1 MTKSILW
8 LIIGYTLF
16 SSSLF
21 AQQIF
26 KGKLSYSVTR
36 FDDPQKSKI
45 LSETQGYIITNG
57 KKFKHHLV
65 TPQDGKEEAIFE
77 AGKSIAYLVQY
88 KTKEIIKFRL
98 LEEYRKTDESLTI
111 KRSQTYKNI
120 AGEPAYKVS
129 IYDQDNRMIV
139 DMWVSKNYRWDL
151 VQLAKYRV
159 KHAFYEISNAYL
171 NGHLILGLK
180 IYNSSGKVAQ
190 DVTVQALTP
199 KNISDQA
206 FDLPK
211 GFKIIDETKKR

>member
-1 MTKSILW
+1 
-8 LIIGYTLF
+8 
-16 SSSLF
+16 
-21 AQQIF
+21 
-26 KGKLSYSVTR
+26 
-36 FDDPQKSKI
+36 
-45 LSETQGYIITNG
+45 
-57 KKFKHHLV
+57 
-65 TPQDGKEEAIFE
+65 
-77 AGKSIAYLVQY
+77 
-88 KTKEIIKFRL
+88 
-98 LEEYRKTDESLTI
+98 
-111 KRSQTYKNI
+111 
-120 AGEPAYKVS
+120 
-129 IYDQDNRMIV
+129 
-139 DMWVSKNYRWDL
+139 MWVSKNYRWDL